1 MSKRN
6 IILLIVTL
14 SVIVAGALIYF
25 YFYQPKN
32 QGSSTTG
39 DTNFLANFLP
49 FGKSKTVT
57 PTETTKPVDISGY
70 VPPAPETATETLL
83 KKVSSFPIA
92 GFGVFTKER
101 FKDVPLDQTASTSTT
116 STEFVTTDSGP
127 LPVTKKKVV
136 VKPTTPPTEF
146 VTALR
151 YVAKDTGN
159 VYETFA
165 DKIDESK
172 FSSTVI
178 PKVYEAYFGNNGESV
193 IMRYLKDDNT
203 IETFIGTLPKEY
215 LGADDSSS
223 NEIKGSFLPENITD
237 LSMSPDNSKF
247 FYLFNNV
254 DNAIGTTYLLNN
266 NSKIQ
271 VFDSPFTEWL
281 SSWTNNQMIT
291 LTTKPSAN
299 VPGYMYFVNP
309 DNKDF
314 NKILGGINGLTTL
327 TSPDGKL
334 VLYADNN
341 LSLNIFDI
349 TKDTSYPLNIRTLP
363 EKCVWTKT
371 SDIVYCA
378 VPNSIDD
385 ANYPDAW
392 YQGQISFSDQIWQI
406 NVTNGNTSMLADPVS
421 IAGEE
426 IDGIKLT
433 LDSNENYLFFVNKK
447 DSFLWELIL

>member
-1 MSKRN
+1 
-6 IILLIVTL
+6 
-14 SVIVAGALIYF
+14 
-25 YFYQPKN
+25 
-32 QGSSTTG
+32 
-39 DTNFLANFLP
+39 
-49 FGKSKTVT
+49 
-57 PTETTKPVDISGY
+57 
-70 VPPAPETATETLL
+70 
-83 KKVSSFPIA
+83 
-92 GFGVFTKER
+92 
-101 FKDVPLDQTASTSTT
+101 
-116 STEFVTTDSGP
+116 
-127 LPVTKKKVV
+127 
-136 VKPTTPPTEF
+136 
-146 VTALR
+146 
-151 YVAKDTGN
+151 
-159 VYETFA
+159 
-165 DKIDESK
+165 
-172 FSSTVI
+172 
-178 PKVYEAYFGNNGESV
+178 
-193 IMRYLKDDNT
+193 
-203 IETFIGTLPKEY
+203 
-215 LGADDSSS
+215 
-223 NEIKGSFLPENITD
+223 
-237 LSMSPDNSKF
+237 
-247 FYLFNNV
+247 
-254 DNAIGTTYLLNN
+254 
-266 NSKIQ
+266 
-271 VFDSPFTEWL
+271 
-281 SSWTNNQMIT
+281 MIT